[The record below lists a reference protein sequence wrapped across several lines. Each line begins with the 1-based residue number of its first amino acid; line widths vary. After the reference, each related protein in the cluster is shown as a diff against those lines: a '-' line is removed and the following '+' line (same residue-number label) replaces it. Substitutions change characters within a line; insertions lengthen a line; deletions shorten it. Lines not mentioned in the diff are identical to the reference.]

1 MASVPATIGARPDTR
16 PPAPR
21 RATSPSAPWRNDTG
35 PRFDTITTGRSG
47 IDAKLTVMR
56 VVAAPDKFRGT
67 ARAAEV
73 ASAIARAAQAAGWDC
88 DEVPL
93 ADGGEG
99 TLDALGGANRTSM
112 VTGPLGDAVQA
123 G

>member
-1 MASVPATIGARPDTR
+1 MPCAAAARSASESAAASHTASVPATIGANPDTR

-21 RATSPSAPWRNDTG
+21 RATSWSPSCLNDTG
-35 PRFDTITTGRSG
+35 PRFDTMTTGRSAMT
-47 IDAKLTVMR
+47 AKLTVMR

-67 ARAAEV
+67 ARAGEV
-73 ASAIARAAQAAGWDC
+73 AAAIARAAATHGWEC

-99 TLDALGGANRTSM
+99 TL
-112 VTGPLGDAVQA
+112 
-123 G
+123 